1 VQISFLE
8 YKLSINGSIRLIV
21 ELANQLVRRGHQVT
35 IYAIDKR
42 LAWLPTIAQLKPLSA
57 FATDQHEAVVFNLLT
72 RDFYNLMDQCPARA
86 KAFYLM
92 GMPGADDLPLLKHC
106 LLNRNGASSDRLL
119 GDVLYHPDIV
129 TMCNG
134 SWMADWLRDE
144 VGIEIERAID
154 GVNFD
159 LFFPVTLDHFGPFR
173 IMTSGDPRPHKGFD
187 TVKEAVEIIKKAV
200 GRSVELSTYWG
211 KGIPQAEMA
220 AALSSADLF
229 VDGQRRAGWS
239 NPVAEAMA
247 CSLPVVTTD
256 NGGIRDFARH
266 EENAL
271 IVPVGDAIAMAAA
284 IRRLIDDP
292 GLRDV
297 LAENGWRTIQ
307 QFTYDKTAMAVER
320 ILGARL

>member
-1 VQISFLE
+1 MQISFLE

-144 VGIEIERAID
+144 AGIEIERAID

-247 CSLPVVTTD
+247 CGLPVITAD
-256 NGGIRDFARH
+256 NGGVRDFARH
-266 EENAL
+266 NETAL
-271 IVPVGDAIAMAAA
+271 ITPVGDATAMADWIVGMIRYPQERQRLSAA
-284 IRRLIDDP
+284 GLAMIR
-292 GLRDV
+292 
-297 LAENGWRTIQ
+297 
-307 QFTYDKTAMAVER
+307 QFTYDKTATAVER
-320 ILGARL
+320 ILEARL